1 MAQDDSR
8 QTAARVPGA
17 FIIDPKSTLT
27 PAFCGAATWMI
38 AKSLV
43 GILDVDDSF
52 VGIAALV
59 VSGLFAAAVV
69 AQLTVRS
76 LWLRGLYW
84 VLNAL
89 IILTMGVGGSTL
101 ASIGDKPDSV
111 PAPPAASDP
120 PTRGP
125 SARPSP
131 LPTPA
136 PTPTAAADAAT
147 SGTVNRPEPRG
158 QDPARRGES
167 ADQAAVASGA
177 TRPLLTSP

>member
-1 MAQDDSR
+1 MARDPDDGH
-8 QTAARVPGA
+8 TARAPGA
-17 FIIDPKSTLT
+17 FFIDPKSTLT
-27 PAFCGAATWMI
+27 PAFCGAATWVI

-43 GILDVDDSF
+43 GVLSVDESF

-59 VSGLFAAAVV
+59 VSALFAAAVV

-111 PAPPAASDP
+111 VAPPAPADP

-125 SARPSP
+125 SP
-131 LPTPA
+131 LPTPP
-136 PTPTAAADAAT
+136 PT
-147 SGTVNRPEPRG
+147 RPERPPQPRREPTTVL
-158 QDPARRGES
+158 DHADKVLRGVGK
-167 ADQAAVASGA
+167 A
-177 TRPLLTSP
+177 LTKP

>member
-1 MAQDDSR
+1 MARDPDDSH
-8 QTAARVPGA
+8 TARAPGA
-17 FIIDPKSTLT
+17 FFIDPKSTLT
-27 PAFCGAATWMI
+27 PAFCGAATWVI

-43 GILDVDDSF
+43 GVLSVDESF

-59 VSGLFAAAVV
+59 VSALFAAAVV

-111 PAPPAASDP
+111 VAPPAPADP

-125 SARPSP
+125 SASFPR
-131 LPTPA
+131 
-136 PTPTAAADAAT
+136 
-147 SGTVNRPEPRG
+147 RRPRG
-158 QDPARRGES
+158 RSGRRSHAGS
-167 ADQAAVASGA
+167 RPPSWTTRTRSCAAWG
-177 TRPLLTSP
+177 RR

>member
-1 MAQDDSR
+1 MAHNPDDSH
-8 QTAARVPGA
+8 QTAARTPGA
-17 FIIDPKSTLT
+17 FMIDPKSTLT

-52 VGIAALV
+52 VGITALV

-69 AQLTVRS
+69 AQLTVQS

-84 VLNAL
+84 MLNAL

-111 PAPPAASDP
+111 VAPPAASDP

-125 SARPSP
+125 AARPSP
-131 LPTPA
+131 LPVPP
-136 PTPTAAADAAT
+136 PTPTPPPTPPRRDPSTVQNPADKIL
-147 SGTVNRPEPRG
+147 RG
-158 QDPARRGES
+158 VGKA
-167 ADQAAVASGA
+167 
-177 TRPLLTSP
+177 LTKPF